1 MTDYYCQVHGI
12 YADGSTWST
21 GMHVTSG
28 QTASGLLATWG
39 TAINNAWTNATYGL
53 DAIIPIGT
61 VAKSVSVAT
70 LNSVMREVA
79 KVVAGVNYPG
89 TATGDTLPYL
99 NSAVVSLRSN
109 NIQKKGRGRMYMP
122 AFEETNVNDDVVIP
136 TAVARMKSAWSSVL
150 TAINADGSTVFVFN
164 RDPTSD
170 KHPPIIPAY
179 TKEVITSLLISNKP
193 ARQARR
199 TKHKAAVYT

>member
-1 MTDYYCQVHGI
+1 MTDYYCQVHGV

-28 QTASGLLATWG
+28 QTATGLLATWG

-53 DAIIPIGT
+53 DAILPTGT

-70 LNSVMREVA
+70 LGPTMKEVA
-79 KVVAGVNYPG
+79 KVVATFTYPG
-89 TATGDTLPYL
+89 LATGDTLPYL

-109 NIQKKGRGRMYMP
+109 NIQKKGRGRLYMP
-122 AFEETNVNDDVVIP
+122 AFEETNVNNDVVIP
-136 TAVARMKSAWSSVL
+136 TAVARLKSAWSSVL

-164 RDPTSD
+164 RKDTSD
-170 KHPPIIPAY
+170 KHPPVIPAY
-179 TKEVITSLLISNKP
+179 TKEVITNILISNKP

-199 TKHKAAVYT
+199 VKRKAAVYT